1 MKKQKGQDIIEYALM
16 LAVVVGIGFGLY
28 THVGIGDH
36 ISTVFNNAGN
46 LLEEVGKGKQ
56 TTFDSPDDVIK
67 RLGEGRYQGLAD
79 LLKENPTGK
88 ALDISSNSA
97 QGQELARK
105 LNIQNKEGDG
115 WYARVNTN
123 GYFVVSYY
131 SAAANKGVIFSQ
143 LQSDYNN
150 TPNKSDKY
158 GKDSKGYYK
167 TTIQIDEGY
176 YYPNGNVK
184 FYNNTAA
191 HLEPSPNGSGMSIYP
206 GKT

>member
-36 ISTVFNNAGN
+36 ISTVFINAGN

-105 LNIQNKEGDG
+105 LNIQTKEGDG

-123 GYFVVSYY
+123 GFFVASYY
-131 SAAANKGVIFSQ
+131 SAADNHGVTFTQ
-143 LQSDYNN
+143 LQSDYANN
-150 TPNKSDKY
+150 PDKY
-158 GKDSKGYYK
+158 GKDSKGLYK
-167 TTIQIDEGY
+167 TTIKINEGY
-176 YYPNGNVK
+176 YYPNGTSK
-184 FYNNTAA
+184 FYPGTPG
-191 HLEPSPNGSGMSIYP
+191 HIEVGPNGSMSIYP

>member
-88 ALDISSNSA
+88 ALDIIFLQIVHRDRSWRGNSTFKPKRGTA
-97 QGQELARK
+97 GMRGSIRMAFS
-105 LNIQNKEGDG
+105 
-115 WYARVNTN
+115 WCP
-123 GYFVVSYY
+123 
-131 SAAANKGVIFSQ
+131 VIRRLIIMES
-143 LQSDYNN
+143 
-150 TPNKSDKY
+150 
-158 GKDSKGYYK
+158 
-167 TTIQIDEGY
+167 
-176 YYPNGNVK
+176 
-184 FYNNTAA
+184 
-191 HLEPSPNGSGMSIYP
+191 PSPSCRVTMPAILINMARTVRVAI
-206 GKT
+206 KIR

>member
-16 LAVVVGIGFGLY
+16 LAMVVGISFGLY
-28 THVGIGDH
+28 AHVGIGDH
-36 ISTVFNNAGN
+36 ISAVFNNAGN

-105 LNIQNKEGDG
+105 LNIQTKEGDG
-115 WYARVNTN
+115 WYARVNTD

-150 TPNKSDKY
+150 TPDNNKSDKY
-158 GKDSKGYYK
+158 GKDSTGRYKIRIKSMKGI
-167 TTIQIDEGY
+167 TIRMELQSFI
-176 YYPNGNVK
+176 PVQP
-184 FYNNTAA
+184 A
-191 HLEPSPNGSGMSIYP
+191 I
-206 GKT
+206 

>member
-105 LNIQNKEGDG
+105 LNIQTKEGDG
-115 WYARVNTN
+115 WYARVNMD

-150 TPNKSDKY
+150 TPDNNKSDKY
-158 GKDSKGYYK
+158 GKDSTGRYKIRIKSMKGI
-167 TTIQIDEGY
+167 TIRMELQSFI
-176 YYPNGNVK
+176 PVQP
-184 FYNNTAA
+184 A
-191 HLEPSPNGSGMSIYP
+191 I
-206 GKT
+206 

>member
-46 LLEEVGKGKQ
+46 LLEEVGKGKLPGAA
-56 TTFDSPDDVIK
+56 TADDIIK

-105 LNIQNKEGDG
+105 LNIQTKEGDG

-131 SAAANKGVIFSQ
+131 SAAANKGVTFSQ
-143 LQSDYNN
+143 LQSDYASN
-150 TPNKSDKY
+150 PDKY
-158 GKDSKGYYK
+158 SRDSTGRYQN
-167 TTIQIDEGY
+167 TITINEGY

-184 FYNNTAA
+184 FYNNTTA

-206 GKT
+206 GRK

>member
-105 LNIQNKEGDG
+105 LNIQTKEGDG
-115 WYARVNTN
+115 WYARVNMN
-123 GYFVVSYY
+123 GFFVASYY
-131 SAAANKGVIFSQ
+131 SAADNHGVTFTQ
-143 LQSDYNN
+143 LQSDYANN
-150 TPNKSDKY
+150 PDKY
-158 GKDSKGYYK
+158 GKDSKGLYK
-167 TTIQIDEGY
+167 TTIKINEGY
-176 YYPNGNVK
+176 YYPNGTSK
-184 FYNNTAA
+184 FYPGTPG
-191 HLEPSPNGSGMSIYP
+191 HIEVGPNGSMSIYP

>member
-16 LAVVVGIGFGLY
+16 LAAVVGIGFGLY

-105 LNIQNKEGDG
+105 LNIQTKEGDG

-123 GYFVVSYY
+123 GFFVVSCY
-131 SAAANKGVIFSQ
+131 SAADNHGVTFTQ
-143 LQSDYNN
+143 LQSDYASN
-150 TPNKSDKY
+150 PDKY
-158 GKDSKGYYK
+158 GKDNTGCYQN
-167 TTIQIDEGY
+167 TIKINEGY

>member
-16 LAVVVGIGFGLY
+16 LAAVVGIGFGLY

-105 LNIQNKEGDG
+105 LNI
-115 WYARVNTN
+115 
-123 GYFVVSYY
+123 
-131 SAAANKGVIFSQ
+131 
-143 LQSDYNN
+143 
-150 TPNKSDKY
+150 
-158 GKDSKGYYK
+158 
-167 TTIQIDEGY
+167 
-176 YYPNGNVK
+176 
-184 FYNNTAA
+184 
-191 HLEPSPNGSGMSIYP
+191 
-206 GKT
+206 

>member
-105 LNIQNKEGDG
+105 LNIQTKEGDG

-123 GYFVVSYY
+123 GFFVASYY
-131 SAAANKGVIFSQ
+131 SAADNHGVTFTQ
-143 LQSDYNN
+143 LQSDYANN
-150 TPNKSDKY
+150 PDKY
-158 GKDSKGYYK
+158 GKDSKGLYK
-167 TTIQIDEGY
+167 TTIKINEGY
-176 YYPNGNVK
+176 YYPNGTSK
-184 FYNNTAA
+184 FYPGTPG
-191 HLEPSPNGSGMSIYP
+191 HIEVGPNGSMSIYP

>member
-16 LAVVVGIGFGLY
+16 LAAVVGIGFGLY

-67 RLGEGRYQGLAD
+67 QLGEGRYQGLAD

-105 LNIQNKEGDG
+105 LNI
-115 WYARVNTN
+115 
-123 GYFVVSYY
+123 
-131 SAAANKGVIFSQ
+131 
-143 LQSDYNN
+143 
-150 TPNKSDKY
+150 
-158 GKDSKGYYK
+158 
-167 TTIQIDEGY
+167 
-176 YYPNGNVK
+176 
-184 FYNNTAA
+184 
-191 HLEPSPNGSGMSIYP
+191 
-206 GKT
+206 

>member
-105 LNIQNKEGDG
+105 LNIQTKEGDG

-123 GYFVVSYY
+123 GFFVVSYY
-131 SAAANKGVIFSQ
+131 SAADNHGVTFTQ
-143 LQSDYNN
+143 LQSDYASN
-150 TPNKSDKY
+150 SDKY
-158 GKDSKGYYK
+158 GKDSTGCYQN
-167 TTIQIDEGY
+167 TIKINEGY
-176 YYPNGNVK
+176 YYPNGNVE